1 MQWHNKNV
9 SWEVKDMICISLS
22 PSSLPITRMSLAIQV
37 KGIYEESN
45 AALRREKADKI
56 FYMATD
62 LNEID
67 NPNFYHE
74 ELYSIEDELFN
85 GDHTPVF
92 NNFSLKASILH

>member
-1 MQWHNKNV
+1 MF
-9 SWEVKDMICISLS
+9 SLLIIIHS
-22 PSSLPITRMSLAIQV
+22 FSITCHSFTIQV
-37 KGIYEESN
+37 EGIYEESN
-45 AALRREKADKI
+45 AALRREKADRV

-62 LNEID
+62 YNYID

-85 GDHTPVF
+85 GDATPLF